1 MNTNTGSW
9 FQLAP
14 EEQFAVASEKFSRY
28 ASAGHYNNK
37 CRKWSRRLAHAAL
50 TLHPEL
56 REEDSLERYFVAKL
70 GRERGYRGAELT
82 TFVDQAYESGLAK
95 FAIEVGMASGPRPTA
110 GCSPSALTH
119 LKAPR
124 YSQSMP
130 VVQSG
135 CCRQG
140 GPGSSQSWKRK
151 QLSEDQL
158 KQFVEIFGDL

>member
-1 MNTNTGSW
+1 MNANANQGKW

-28 ASAGHYNNK
+28 ASAGHCNSK

-56 REEDSLERYFVAKL
+56 REENSLPRYFVAKL

-95 FAIEVGMASGPRPTA
+95 FAIEAAMAAGPRQPDGIA
-110 GCSPSALTH
+110 ECAH
-119 LKAPR
+119 APE
-124 YSQSMP
+124 
-130 VVQSG
+130 
-135 CCRQG
+135 C
-140 GPGSSQSWKRK
+140 GS
-151 QLSEDQL
+151 DQ
-158 KQFVEIFGDL
+158 